1 MGTSSSGRG
10 PGSGA
15 PMVPGWADPL
25 PPPLPTAPPTAPPPD
40 PDGTSPPPS
49 DPVDAQPGPG
59 QPQPSAIPA
68 QPESLKLTGFR
79 RALGNAVARGPSE
92 RTSGDIRRALKT
104 YAKATG
110 GGNVAAAR
118 LGSASAAG
126 ARIYSLFSTG
136 SATGPRGERL
146 ELSSLAGREIR
157 VVIDRIVAALV
168 SRDGDREKITAA
180 LQDALPQALNNVET
194 FDPAAVDQ
202 DVLVNMMVIYTQECV
217 FQQIVADSDRA
228 FQRNSDPTEVGEME
242 NELHSVVV
250 AVVGQQ
256 MRSMFQQDA
265 TLSEAQAK
273 DIQAQA
279 VSQTW
284 DFWEARDK

>member
-1 MGTSSSGRG
+1 
-10 PGSGA
+10 
-15 PMVPGWADPL
+15 MVPNWADPVPTPPAS
-25 PPPLPTAPPTAPPPD
+25 PPPPAPD
-40 PDGTSPPPS
+40 PDSNSPVSP
-49 DPVDAQPGPG
+49 DADDGQPGPG
-59 QPQPSAIPA
+59 QPQPSPVSPMQPA
-68 QPESLKLTGFR
+68 NLAPKPPESLRLTGFR
-79 RALGNAVARGPSE
+79 RTLGNAVARGLSA
-92 RTSGDIRRALKT
+92 RTDGDIRRALKS

-126 ARIYSLFSTG
+126 GRIYSLFSTG
-136 SATGPRGERL
+136 AAVGPRGERL
-146 ELSSLAGREIR
+146 ELASLAGREIR
-157 VVIDRIVAALV
+157 VVIDRIVGALV
-168 SRDGDREKITAA
+168 SNDGDREKITAA
-180 LQDALPQALNNVET
+180 LQEALPAALNGVET
-194 FDPAAVDQ
+194 FDPAAVDR

-242 NELHSVVV
+242 KDLHSVVV

-256 MRSMFQQDA
+256 MKPLFQQDA

-279 VSQTW
+279 IRQTW
-284 DFWEARDK
+284 DFWEAREK

>member
-1 MGTSSSGRG
+1 
-10 PGSGA
+10 
-15 PMVPGWADPL
+15 MVPGWADPV
-25 PPPLPTAPPTAPPPD
+25 PPPPPSSPPPPPD
-40 PDGTSPPPS
+40 PDGNPPPPS
-49 DPVDAQPGPG
+49 DPADAQPGPA
-59 QPQPSAIPA
+59 QPQTPATPAQPPSPA
-68 QPESLKLTGFR
+68 PKQPESLRLTGFR
-79 RALGNAVARGPSE
+79 RTLGNAVARGPSE

-168 SRDGDREKITAA
+168 SKDGDREKITAA

-265 TLSEAQAK
+265 TLSEAQAR

-279 VSQTW
+279 VRQTW